1 MVFIEKIVMHGFKSF
16 ANKTEIPF
24 DNGINVVIG
33 PNGSGK
39 SNITDALCF
48 VLGRLSSKSL
58 RASKTSNLL
67 FNGTK
72 EKKPSHEASVEIV
85 FNNSDKGLKVDA
97 KEVAIERIVRRKG
110 TSIYKINNEVKT
122 RQEVLELLASGGI
135 DPNGFNLVLQGE
147 IAYLVKMRPEERRVI
162 LEEVSGI
169 SIYESRK
176 QKSLREIEKTEQKL
190 KEVSAVL
197 RERTA
202 YLKNLEEERKQ
213 ALKFK
218 ELEKTLKQCKATML
232 KKSIDEKSKKIGEI
246 NKEVAKN
253 NSYKDKLKEEIF
265 KVNKEIESLEL
276 RTNEIN
282 QYIQKTTGFERES
295 LNDEVTELN
304 VRIASERARQENF
317 EKRLS
322 ENQFRK
328 SSLRQNLKELESEI
342 ESLKKESPKVS
353 KRQSLLREKK
363 SELEKIEAEREQLF
377 NAKTEI
383 NSIKERIRE
392 KSKYLEKISSESKM
406 IFGQISRMSE
416 DISSKYINE
425 TESEIKKIESKIN
438 SLESSLGD
446 NSSIKVELG
455 NKLSVIDSVIERNA
469 KIRENIPKKEICP
482 ICQTKL
488 TESHKSHVIIG
499 AENKIKESNM
509 QKLNFQKKI
518 DEINNKNREIK
529 DSIKSLEDTLK
540 RKQNDLSVLR
550 NIEDKKELMK
560 KMIDDEKQI
569 KSEIDKLEQKQNY
582 LSGKIEHKGTIE
594 EKYNKL
600 FFEMQ
605 ELSSRTD
612 ENLDTTI
619 LYKEREIESVKN
631 VLKSIDKDE
640 IEIKNE
646 LKRMSEQIDS
656 DEKELEKKE
665 SALDELSEK
674 FKKLFDERAQ
684 IQEKIKDKN
693 IMLVNKQ
700 NALGRI
706 DEIINNLR
714 VDTAKVSA
722 EKESLDYEIKEFQG
736 VEFIQG
742 SIQFLQEK
750 LKKSEQILATIG
762 SVNMRALET
771 YDSIK
776 KEYEEIYKKVEQL
789 ERERDQI
796 LAVIAEIDNKK
807 KKTFM
812 KTFKAINELFTRNF
826 LQLSSKGRAFL
837 EIENPENMFEGGV
850 NIVIK
855 VAKGK
860 YMDVTSLSGGEK
872 TLVALSLIFAI
883 QEYNPYAFY
892 ILDEIDAALD
902 KRNSEFLANLLKKYI
917 KTGQYIIISHNDSI
931 ISGADVL
938 YGVSMNNGISKIL
951 SLEVKETQPKS

>member
-1 MVFIEKIVMHGFKSF
+1 MVFIKKLVMHGFKSF

-24 DNGINVVIG
+24 DKGINVILG

-39 SNITDALCF
+39 SNISDALCF

-58 RASKTSNLL
+58 RASKASHLL
-67 FNGTK
+67 FHGNK
-72 EKKPSHEASVEIV
+72 EKKPAHEASVEIV
-85 FNNSDKGLKVDA
+85 FDNSDKGLKVDA
-97 KEVAIERIVRRKG
+97 KEIVIERVVRRKG
-110 TSIYKINNEVKT
+110 SSVYKINNEVKT

-176 QKSLREIEKTEQKL
+176 QKSLKEIEKTEQKL

-218 ELEKTLKQCKATML
+218 ELEKTVKQCKASIL
-232 KKSIDEKSKKIGEI
+232 KKNIDEKTKKIDEVS
-246 NKEVAKN
+246 KEVGKN
-253 NSYKDKLKEEIF
+253 TSYKDKLKEEIS
-265 KVNKEIESLEL
+265 KVNKETLALEL

-295 LNDEVTELN
+295 LNDEITELN
-304 VRIASERARQENF
+304 VRVASERARQENF

-328 SSLRQNLKELESEI
+328 SSLNQNLKELESEV
-342 ESLKKESPKVS
+342 ENLKRESPKIS
-353 KRQSLLREKK
+353 KRQSLLKEKK
-363 SELEKIEAEREQLF
+363 AELDKIEAEREQLF
-377 NAKTEI
+377 NARTEI
-383 NSIKERIRE
+383 NSIKERVRE
-392 KSKYLEKISSESKM
+392 KTKYLEKVSSESKL

-416 DISSKYINE
+416 ELSSKSIDE
-425 TESEIKKIESKIN
+425 AESEIKKIESKLQQ
-438 SLESSLGD
+438 LEAILDS
-446 NSSIKVELG
+446 NN
-455 NKLSVIDSVIERNA
+455 NKKIEFGSKISVILSIIDRNN
-469 KIRENIPKKEICP
+469 KVKESIPKKDICP

-488 TESHKSHVIIG
+488 TESHKLHVITG
-499 AENKIKESNM
+499 AESKIKES
-509 QKLNFQKKI
+509 QAQRLSLQSKI
-518 DEINNKNREIK
+518 DEINSKNLEIK
-529 DSIKSLEDTLK
+529 DSLKSLEDTLK
-540 RKQNDLSVLR
+540 RRNNELGVLR
-550 NIEDKKELMK
+550 NIEDKKEIMK
-560 KMIDDEKQI
+560 KLVEDEKQI
-569 KSEIDKLEQKQNY
+569 KQEIEKLDQKQNF
-582 LSGKIEHKGTIE
+582 LSNKANHKDSIE

-612 ENLDTTI
+612 DNLDTTI
-619 LYKEREIESVKN
+619 LYKEREIESVRN

-640 IEIKNE
+640 IEIKSE
-646 LKRMSEQIDS
+646 LGRMSEQIS
-656 DEKELEKKE
+656 LDEKELEKKE
-665 SALDELSEK
+665 ADLEELSEK
-674 FKKLFDERAQ
+674 FQKLFDERTQ

-693 IMLVNKQ
+693 ILLVNKQ

-714 VDTAKVSA
+714 IDIARVSA
-722 EKESLDYEIKEFQG
+722 EKESLDYEIKEFHG
-736 VEFIQG
+736 VEIIQG
-742 SIQFLQEK
+742 SVQFLQERM
-750 LKKSEQILATIG
+750 KKAEQTLATIG

-771 YDSIK
+771 YDAIK

-789 ERERDQI
+789 EKERDQI

-826 LQLSSKGRAFL
+826 SQLSTKGRAFL
-837 EIENPENMFEGGV
+837 EIENPENMFEGGI
-850 NIVIK
+850 NIAIK

-860 YMDVTSLSGGEK
+860 YLDITSLSGGEK

-883 QEYNPYAFY
+883 QEFNPYAFY

-902 KRNSEFLANLLKKYI
+902 KRNSELLANLLKKYI

-931 ISGADVL
+931 ISGADIL
-938 YGVSMNNGISKIL
+938 YGVSMNNGISKTL
-951 SLEVKETQPKS
+951 SLEVKEV

>member
-1 MVFIEKIVMHGFKSF
+1 MVFIKKLVMHGFKSF
-16 ANKTEIPF
+16 ANRTEIPF
-24 DNGINVVIG
+24 DNGINVIIG

-58 RASKTSNLL
+58 RASKASNLL
-67 FNGTK
+67 FQGNK
-72 EKKPSHEASVEIV
+72 DKKPSHEASVGII
-85 FNNSDKGLKVDA
+85 FDNSDKGLKLET
-97 KEVAIERIVRRKG
+97 KEVHIERIVRRKG

-147 IAYLVKMRPEERRVI
+147 IAYLVKMRPEERRII
-162 LEEVSGI
+162 LEEVAGI

-213 ALKFK
+213 ALRFK
-218 ELEKTLKQCKATML
+218 ELEKTLKQCKATII
-232 KKSIDEKSKKIGEI
+232 KKNIDEKTKKIEEVK
-246 NKEVAKN
+246 KEVLKN
-253 NSYKDKLKEEIF
+253 NSYKDNLKEEIL
-265 KVNKEIESLEL
+265 KINKEIESLEL

-304 VRIASERARQENF
+304 VRVASEKARQENF

-328 SSLRQNLKELESEI
+328 TSLKQNIKELESEI

-353 KRQSLLREKK
+353 KRQSLLKEKK
-363 SELEKIEAEREQLF
+363 SELEKIESERELLF
-377 NAKTEI
+377 NARTEI
-383 NSIKERIRE
+383 NTIKERIRE
-392 KSKYLEKISSESKM
+392 KSKYLEKASSESKL
-406 IFGQISRMSE
+406 IFNQISRMSE
-416 DISSKYINE
+416 DIVSKSI
-425 TESEIKKIESKIN
+425 SEADSEMKKIDLKIKE
-438 SLESSLGD
+438 LEDTLAL
-446 NSSIKVELG
+446 NINKREEIG
-455 NKLSVIDSVIERNA
+455 NKLSVIDSIIERNT
-469 KIRENIPKKEICP
+469 KIKINIPKKDICP

-488 TESHKSHVIIG
+488 TESHRAHVMDG
-499 AENKIKESNM
+499 AENKIKESNTH
-509 QKLNFQKKI
+509 KLSFQKKVE
-518 DEINNKNREIK
+518 DLNEKNQTIK
-529 DSIKSLEDTLK
+529 DSIKSFEDALK
-540 RKQNDLSVLR
+540 RKNNELGVLK
-550 NIEDKKELMK
+550 NIEDKKEVMK
-560 KMIDDEKQI
+560 KLIDDEKQI
-569 KSEIDKLEQKQNY
+569 KLEIQKLEEKHNL
-582 LSGKIEHKGTIE
+582 LSNKINHKDTIE

-619 LYKEREIESVKN
+619 LYKEREIENVKN

-640 IEIKNE
+640 IEIKSE
-646 LKRMSEQIDS
+646 LSRMSEQINS

-665 SALDELSEK
+665 SALDELGEK
-674 FKKLFDERAQ
+674 FQKLFDERTK
-684 IQEKIKDKN
+684 IQEKVKDKN
-693 IMLVNKQ
+693 TLLVNKQ

-714 VDTAKVSA
+714 VDIARISA
-722 EKESLDYEIKEFQG
+722 EKESLDYEIKEFHG

-750 LKKSEQILATIG
+750 LKKTEQTLSTIG
-762 SVNMRALET
+762 NVNMRALET
-771 YDSIK
+771 YDAIK
-776 KEYEEIYKKVEQL
+776 KEYEEVYKKVEQL
-789 ERERDQI
+789 EKERDQI
-796 LAVIAEIDNKK
+796 LTIIAEIDNKK

-826 LQLSSKGRAFL
+826 SQLSSKGRAFL
-837 EIENPENMFEGGV
+837 EIENPENMFEGGI
-850 NIVIK
+850 NIMIK

-860 YMDVTSLSGGEK
+860 YLDITSLSGGEK

-883 QEYNPYAFY
+883 QEFNPYAFY

-902 KRNSEFLANLLKKYI
+902 KRNSELLSNLLKKYI

-931 ISGADVL
+931 ITGADIL

-951 SLEVKETQPKS
+951 SLEVKET

>member
-1 MVFIEKIVMHGFKSF
+1 MVFVKKLVMHGFKSF
-16 ANKTEIPF
+16 ANKTEVPF
-24 DNGINVVIG
+24 DNGINVIIG

-58 RASKTSNLL
+58 RASKASHLL
-67 FNGTK
+67 FHGNK
-72 EKKPSHEASVEIV
+72 EKKPAHEASVEII
-85 FNNSDKGLKVDA
+85 FDNSDKGLKLDT
-97 KEVAIERIVRRKG
+97 KEVHIERTVRRKG
-110 TSIYKINNEVKT
+110 TSIYKINGEVKT
-122 RQEVLELLASGGI
+122 RQEVLELLATGGI

-147 IAYLVKMRPEERRVI
+147 IAYLVKMRPEERRII
-162 LEEVSGI
+162 LEEVAGI

-218 ELEKTLKQCKATML
+218 ELEKSIKQCKATIL
-232 KKSIDEKSKKIGEI
+232 KKNIDEKSKKIDEV
-246 NKEVAKN
+246 NKEVSKN
-253 NSYKDKLKEEIF
+253 NSYKNKLKEEIS

-304 VRIASERARQENF
+304 VRVASEKARQENF

-328 SSLRQNLKELESEI
+328 ISLKENLKELESEI
-342 ESLKKESPKVS
+342 ENLKKESPKIS
-353 KRQSLLREKK
+353 KRQSLLKEKK

-377 NAKTEI
+377 NARTEI
-383 NSIKERIRE
+383 NLIKERVRE
-392 KSKYLEKISSESKM
+392 KTKYLDKVSSESKLV
-406 IFGQISRMSE
+406 FGQISRMSE
-416 DISSKYINE
+416 DLSSKSINE
-425 TESEIKKIESKIN
+425 AESEIKKIETKIQQ
-438 SLESSLGD
+438 LESSLD
-446 NSSIKVELG
+446 INNNKRVEFG
-455 NKLSVIDSVIERNA
+455 NKLSVIDSIIERNT
-469 KIRENIPKKEICP
+469 KIKESIPKKDICP

-488 TESHKSHVIIG
+488 TESHRAHVITG
-499 AENKIKESNM
+499 AENKIKESNL
-509 QKLNFQKKI
+509 QKVSLKNKL
-518 DEINNKNREIK
+518 DEINNKNQEIK
-529 DSIKSLEDTLK
+529 ESLKTLEDALK
-540 RKQNDLSVLR
+540 RKSEELGILKS
-550 NIEDKKELMK
+550 IEDKKELMK
-560 KMIDDEKQI
+560 KLVEDEKQI
-569 KSEIDKLEQKQNY
+569 KLEIEKLEQKQNT
-582 LSGKIEHKGTIE
+582 LSNKINHRDTIE
-594 EKYNKL
+594 QKYNKL

-612 ENLDTTI
+612 ENLDATI
-619 LYKEREIESVKN
+619 LYKERDIESVKN

-646 LKRMSEQIDS
+646 LGRMSEQINS
-656 DEKELEKKE
+656 DEKELDRKE

-674 FKKLFDERAQ
+674 FQKLFDERTQ
-684 IQEKIKDKN
+684 IHEKVKDKN
-693 IMLVNKQ
+693 TLLVNKQ

-714 VDTAKVSA
+714 IDIARLSA

-736 VEFIQG
+736 IEFIQG

-750 LKKSEQILATIG
+750 LKKAEQIIATIG

-771 YDSIK
+771 YDAIK

-789 ERERDQI
+789 ENERDQI

-826 LQLSSKGRAFL
+826 SQLSVKGKAFL
-837 EIENPENMFEGGV
+837 EIENPENMFEGGI
-850 NIVIK
+850 NIAIK

-860 YMDVTSLSGGEK
+860 YLDITSLSGGEK
-872 TLVALSLIFAI
+872 TLVALSLIF
-883 QEYNPYAFY
+883 
-892 ILDEIDAALD
+892 
-902 KRNSEFLANLLKKYI
+902 
-917 KTGQYIIISHNDSI
+917 
-931 ISGADVL
+931 
-938 YGVSMNNGISKIL
+938 
-951 SLEVKETQPKS
+951 